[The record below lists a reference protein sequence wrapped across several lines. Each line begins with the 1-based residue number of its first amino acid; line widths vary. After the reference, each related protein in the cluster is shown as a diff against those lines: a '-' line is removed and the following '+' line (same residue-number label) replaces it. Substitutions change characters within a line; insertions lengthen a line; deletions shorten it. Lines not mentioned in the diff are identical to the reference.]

1 MVILKHNCNQ
11 TVHNCTPTVHNCTQL
26 YTTVHYPGEYKE
38 VDDYDGTAQGE
49 VDEGPRATC

>member
-11 TVHNCTPTVHNCTQL
+11 TVHNCTP
-26 YTTVHYPGEYKE
+26 TVHYPGEYKE

-49 VDEGPRATC
+49 VDEGPRATCWEEA